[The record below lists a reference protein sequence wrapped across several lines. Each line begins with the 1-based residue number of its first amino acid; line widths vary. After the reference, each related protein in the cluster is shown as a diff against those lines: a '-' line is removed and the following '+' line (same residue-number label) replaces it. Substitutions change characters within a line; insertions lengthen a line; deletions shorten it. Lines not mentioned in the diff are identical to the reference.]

1 MSYRKARNNL
11 DVKNSTLHDFIKKGG
26 VKSAGGLTLLSAE
39 NEKAIADLVDTVAE
53 WEFSVG
59 PMEIKLTPKDLL
71 DAKGEVSRCQ
81 DNMPGNDWFA
91 GFMRKNKIST
101 RYTSNIKLSRS
112 KFDAEDITSFFK
124 KLEKTLQKAG
134 IEELIPENNYN
145 YDETNFTNDPGKT
158 PVIVRRGP
166 KRVENCQ
173 EVSKQSFSVMW
184 CGLTSGELIPSM
196 VVYKAMNC
204 YEGWVQG
211 GPKNAI
217 YDSTN
222 TGWFLIIFS
231 EYLS

>member
-1 MSYRKARNNL
+1 
-11 DVKNSTLHDFIKKGG
+11 
-26 VKSAGGLTLLSAE
+26 
-39 NEKAIADLVDTVAE
+39 
-53 WEFSVG
+53 
-59 PMEIKLTPKDLL
+59 
-71 DAKGEVSRCQ
+71 
-81 DNMPGNDWFA
+81 
-91 GFMRKNKIST
+91 MRRNKISA

-112 KFDAEDITSFFK
+112 KVDAEDRTSFFK
-124 KLEKTLQKAG
+124 KLEKTLQEAG

-166 KRVENCQ
+166 KRLENCQ
-173 EVSKQSFSVMW
+173 EVFKQLFSVMW

>member
-11 DVKNSTLHDFIKKGG
+11 DVKNSTLHDFIKRGG
-26 VKSAGGLTLLSAE
+26 VKSAGGPTLLSAE
-39 NEKAIADLVDTVAE
+39 NEKAIAELVDTVAE
-53 WEFSVG
+53 WGYSVG
-59 PMEIKLTPKDLL
+59 PMEIKLTH
-71 DAKGEVSRCQ
+71 
-81 DNMPGNDWFA
+81 MPGNDWFA

-124 KLEKTLQKAG
+124 KLEKTLKEAG

-158 PVIVRRGP
+158 PVIVRRSP

-184 CGLTSGELIPSM
+184 CGSTSRELLPPM

-211 GPKNAI
+211 GPKNVI